1 MSADV
6 ILALLPIVL
15 LILLGMGLRRL
26 GFLAEGFWPQAE
38 RLS

>member
-15 LILLGMGLRRL
+15 LILLGMALRRL
-26 GFLAEGFWPQAE
+26 GFLAEGMAKCIA
-38 RLS
+38 SA

>member
-15 LILLGMGLRRL
+15 LIMLGMGLRRL
-26 GFLAEGFWPQAE
+26 GFLAEGFLPQA
-38 RLS
+38 